1 MQLSGIFTK
10 LIIVLI
16 KVCSSLIKETVV
28 LFLHAQYNA
37 LKIKGRQV
45 IFSILSKALEA
56 LINSCV
62 CIQSNQSQK
71 TVNNASVECCETV
84 GFNFLLI
91 RVVGHII

>member
-1 MQLSGIFTK
+1 MQVRGIFTK

-56 LINSCV
+56 LINSCLYSIKPKPKD
-62 CIQSNQSQK
+62 CQQ
-71 TVNNASVECCETV
+71 C
-84 GFNFLLI
+84 F
-91 RVVGHII
+91 R